1 MRRRSLLITL
11 GVTLA
16 GVLTPVGYSFTSAQE
31 QQTITLTI
39 TGMT

>member
-16 GVLTPVGYSFTSAQE
+16 GVLSPVGYSAASAPK